1 MENKGVFTK
10 IFAIAGTVLTWFPL
24 LAPIVFLLAG
34 LVTRGVFR
42 FDYLMPAE
50 LFPSALAGGAL
61 LFWAA
66 FRAKASISLIGWGL
80 GSAVFLLVG
89 SQTLAV
95 VTGLANGTSKT
106 TVNFAYAV
114 VLAALIGFVL
124 ALVAVGVG
132 GALLLRNVFKK
143 DSS

>member
-10 IFAIAGTVLTWFPL
+10 IFAIAGTVLIWFPL

-66 FRAKASISLIGWGL
+66 FRAKARISLIGWGL

-95 VTGLANGTSKT
+95 ITGLANGTSKT
-106 TVNFAYAV
+106 VNWAYAV

-132 GALLLRNVFKK
+132 GALLLRDVFKK